1 MQLLFWILIF
11 FVLYAYFGYPLI
23 LILLNRLLPFIRK
36 SQVVP
41 SYNQASLPTVDLLIA
56 AYNEERIIAAK
67 IANALSL
74 EYPDGKFNIYV
85 ASDGSTDETNN
96 IVRDL
101 AEKNDNVH
109 LLEFPRT
116 GKSGILNAAVKYLN
130 GEIIVF
136 SDANTEYAKDSI
148 KQLVSN
154 FARSCVGCVCGR
166 LIYRNPGQLVSG
178 AGESFYWRYETTLK
192 KLESNIGYIAG
203 ANGAIYAIR
212 RSLFVPFPPSTI
224 NDDFTLSMKIVEN
237 GHRSIYDEKAIGY
250 EDVAPS
256 MESEFKR
263 HVRDGAGH
271 YIAIIQLLRLLN
283 PFLGI
288 RSFIYWSHRIIRW
301 AIPFLLIIL
310 FILNYQLIDILFY
323 KLVFYCQVFFYT
335 VALLGWGLSSFIK
348 LPFIIYIPFYF
359 CNLNLAL
366 FIGFLKAITGTQK
379 AKWNSTE
386 RNEITP
392 TSK

>member
-1 MQLLFWILIF
+1 MQFFFWLLIF

-36 SQVVP
+36 SQVTP

-74 EYPDGKFNIYV
+74 EYPDGKINIYV

-96 IVRDL
+96 IVKKL
-101 AEKNDNVH
+101 AEKHNNVH

-116 GKSGILNAAVKYLN
+116 GKSGILNAAIRYLN
-130 GEIIVF
+130 GEIVVF

-148 KQLVSN
+148 KQLISN
-154 FARSCVGCVCGR
+154 FARPCVGCVCGR
-166 LIYRNPGQLVSG
+166 LIYRNPGQVLSG
-178 AGESFYWRYETTLK
+178 VGESFYWRYETTLK

-212 RSLFVPFPPSTI
+212 KSLFVPFSPSTI

-237 GHRSIYDEKAIGY
+237 GHRSIYDDKAIGY

-271 YIAIIQLLRLLN
+271 YIAVIQLLRLLN

-310 FILNYQLIDILFY
+310 FILNYQLIDNLFY
-323 KLVFYCQVFFYT
+323 KVVFYCQVIFYT

-386 RNEITP
+386 RNEIIP
-392 TSK
+392 TS